1 MNKLSG
7 AETAPLLFR
16 ISDAAQLEFGIWP
29 RLTQS
34 QERNGESW
42 PALAGGTREKGSL
55 HLFSFC
61 ACVSVRKN
69 SDKTLLSPPPP
80 SPHPSSSTHTPQG
93 ERSLL
98 VHHFIVYTCNA
109 ERTTVAERRRKKQK
123 PPERFMSLPAHLLC
137 IAAV

>member
-16 ISDAAQLEFGIWP
+16 ISGAARLEFGIWP

-34 QERNGESW
+34 QERNGENW
-42 PALAGGTREKGSL
+42 EEHMRKAL
-55 HLFSFC
+55 C
-61 ACVSVRKN
+61 ACFVFARVFLSGK
-69 SDKTLLSPPPP
+69 KTLLAPRLTPPPL
-80 SPHPSSSTHTPQG
+80 SATHKPQG

-98 VHHFIVYTCNA
+98 VHHFIVYTRTT
-109 ERTTVAERRRKKQK
+109 ERTTVAEKRKKK